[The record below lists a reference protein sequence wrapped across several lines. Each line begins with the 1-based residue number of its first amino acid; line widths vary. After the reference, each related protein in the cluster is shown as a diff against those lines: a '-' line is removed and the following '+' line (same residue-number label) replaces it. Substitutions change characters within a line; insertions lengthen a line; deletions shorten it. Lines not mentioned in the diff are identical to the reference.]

1 MLTQD
6 PGLSG
11 VLFYVSLPKNIV
23 IMNHPVIQI
32 APLGFPWE
40 TSDPFLF
47 CVHHE
52 DFYPRGNKDLGPD
65 VSLEGRNL
73 GNDFTVKDGFR
84 MYHGTKVPG
93 FPAHPHRGF
102 ETVTIARKGLVDH
115 SDSIGAAGRF
125 GNGDVQ
131 WMTAGKGVQ
140 HSEMFP
146 LLNADSD
153 NPFEL
158 FQIWLNL
165 PKVKKMADPHFA
177 MLWKEDIPVT
187 TFNDKQGNATQID
200 IIAGVL
206 QGVKAAAPAP
216 DSWASNPDNELAIWT
231 IKMDANATWNIPS
244 ASEGINR
251 RLYLY
256 KGESIE
262 IAGKQMPNYCAARLD
277 ATQETKIQ
285 NGDHESYMLL
295 LQGRPIDE
303 PVVQH
308 GPFVMNSAQEIQN
321 TMNVFQ
327 ATQFGG
333 WPWPSA
339 DHVHPKEKGR
349 FAKYADGRIVEK

>member
-1 MLTQD
+1 
-6 PGLSG
+6 
-11 VLFYVSLPKNIV
+11 
-23 IMNHPVIQI
+23 MNHPVIQI
-32 APLGFPWE
+32 SPLGFPWE

-65 VSLEGRNL
+65 LSLVGRNL

-84 MYHGTKVPG
+84 MYHGTTVPG

-102 ETVTIARKGLVDH
+102 ETITIAKKGLVDH

-146 LLNADSD
+146 LLNSKSD

-165 PKVKKMADPHFA
+165 PRAKKMANPHFA

-187 TFNDKQGNATQID
+187 IFQDGKGNKTEVD
-200 IIAGVL
+200 VIAGNL
-206 QGVKAAAPAP
+206 GKIKAPSPAP
-216 DSWASNPDNELAIWT
+216 DSWANDPVNEVAIWT
-231 IKMDANATWNIPS
+231 IKMDPNAGWKLPA
-244 ASEGINR
+244 ASQDINR
-251 RLYLY
+251 RVYLY
-256 KGESIE
+256 KGTSVEL
-262 IAGKQMPNYCAARLD
+262 AGKQLPNYCAARLD
-277 ATQETKIQ
+277 AAQEVSIQ
-285 NGDHESYMLL
+285 NGDHESYLLL
-295 LQGRPIDE
+295 LQGKPIDE

-321 TMNVFQ
+321 TMNVYQ

-333 WPWPSA
+333 WPWPTS

-349 FAKYADGRIVEK
+349 FAKYSDGRIIEK